1 MRITTRMLNEKARQ
15 TGLPINSSSLLS
27 HLNNTASNDHLVKA
41 LNKGRDVAAAG
52 TSRKSNYDKLEKSA
66 EQLQKRADS
75 LAAKGENSV
84 YEKAR
89 ESKSTEELCK
99 EAQAL
104 VQEYNN
110 ALKILQT
117 TPGALNDY
125 YGQMLRETA
134 GGNSEALASIGIN
147 LSKDGKMTVD
157 SEKLKAADVDTLE
170 KVLGSSGDFT
180 SRISFLAGSVC
191 DNARAGAESLT
202 SQYGANGNLLAAVG
216 GKYSFWG

>member
-1 MRITTRMLNEKARQ
+1 MRITTQMLNEKARQ
-15 TGLPINSSSLLS
+15 TGLPINSGSLLS
-27 HLNNTASNDHLVKA
+27 HLNNTASDDSLLKA
-41 LNKGRDVAAAG
+41 LNKGRDSAATG
-52 TSRKSNYDKLEKSA
+52 TRQKSNYDKLEKSA
-66 EQLQKRADS
+66 DQLRKRADN
-75 LAAKGENSV
+75 LAAKGEDSV

-110 ALKILQT
+110 ALKILQA

-125 YGQMLRETA
+125 YCQMLQEAA

-147 LSKDGKMTVD
+147 LSKDGKLTVD

-180 SRISFLAGSVC
+180 SKVSFLAGRVA
-191 DNARAGAESLT
+191 DNAKAGAESLT
-202 SQYGANGNLLAAVG
+202 SQYGANGNLLAATG